1 MRQIALRLKVA
12 RQSTEFRSLYGLVA
26 VKARWFISGVLPA
39 LLGGLLALQFP
50 LVHPPATPVFLAAD
64 VIAGGHPAPR
74 HVIDPVVTPTAH
86 SSPTAR
92 ATASPIARRTALP
105 AIRLA
110 SGLAQQALINGD
122 RRRAGLAPLQWND
135 CLASIAVQNARR
147 MALQGYISH
156 NNGRIADLG
165 CHLGSTTGENI
176 GFSSPG
182 INDAQMNSWFMNS
195 PIHRANILGP
205 FHYVGISW
213 AVANGVGY
221 LAVEFG

>member
-1 MRQIALRLKVA
+1 M
-12 RQSTEFRSLYGLVA
+12 T
-26 VKARWFISGVLPA
+26 VKTRWFISAVLPA

-50 LVHPPATPVFLAAD
+50 LVHPPASPVFLAAD
-64 VIAGGHPAPR
+64 VIAGGHPSPK
-74 HVIDPVVTPTAH
+74 HVIDPVV
-86 SSPTAR
+86 SPTPKASTTPR
-92 ATASPIARRTALP
+92 ATSHPAARRQAVP
-105 AIRLA
+105 AAIRLE
-110 SGLAQQALINGD
+110 SGLGQQALINAD

-135 CLASIAVQNARR
+135 CLASIAVQNAKR

-176 GFSSPG
+176 GYSSPG

-205 FHYVGISW
+205 FHYVGIAW
-213 AVANGVGY
+213 AVAYGVGY